1 MPLSSTSTGQIVSP
15 AVSRVDAAA
24 FVIPT
29 DAPES
34 DGTIEWSSTTLVV
47 VRAEA
52 GGITGIGFT
61 YGHDSAATLI
71 RRTLA
76 PIVSG
81 RSAMD
86 IEASHAAMAQAC
98 RNLGHPGI
106 ASHAISAVDVALWDL
121 KARLLNVPLVTLLGA
136 VRDAIAIYGS
146 GGFTSY
152 SISQLQQQLAGWVA
166 EDIRAVKMKVGRDP
180 AADPSRVRAAREAI
194 GPDAQ
199 LFVDANG
206 AHARAQALACAET
219 FAEQRVTWF
228 EEPVSSD
235 DLDGLRWLRDRSPA
249 GMDIAAG
256 EYGYDSRYFRRMLE
270 AGAVDVLQ
278 ADATRCGGI
287 TGFLKA
293 AALCDAFG
301 MPMSAHTA
309 PTIHAHVCCACE
321 RVRHVEYFHDHV
333 RIEQMLF
340 DGAPVPKRGAI
351 SPDRSRPGL
360 GVEFKVRDASR
371 FAI

>member
-1 MPLSSTSTGQIVSP
+1 AVSTTATGQLVSP

-29 DAPES
+29 DGPES
-34 DGTIEWSSTTLVV
+34 DGTIEWASTTIVV
-47 VRAEA
+47 VKAEA
-52 GGITGIGFT
+52 GGLTALGYT

-86 IEASHAAMAQAC
+86 IEACHAAMAQAC
-98 RNLGHPGI
+98 RNVGQPGI

-121 KARLLNVPLVTLLGA
+121 KARLLNVPLVTLLGT

-152 SISQLQQQLAGWVA
+152 SIEQLQEQLGGWVA
-166 EDIRAVKMKVGRDP
+166 EGIRAVKMKVGRNPADDP
-180 AADPSRVRAAREAI
+180 ARVRAARDAI
-194 GPDAQ
+194 GPDAE

-206 AHARAQALACAET
+206 AHARTQALAFAET
-219 FAEQRVTWF
+219 FAQERVTWF

-235 DLDGLRWLRDRSPA
+235 DLGGLRWLRDRSPA

-256 EYGYDSRYFRRMLE
+256 EYGYDAMYFRRMLE

-278 ADATRCGGI
+278 ADATRCRGI
-287 TGFLKA
+287 SGFLKA

-301 MPMSAHTA
+301 VPMSAHTA

-340 DGAPVPKRGAI
+340 DGAPVPEHGAI

-360 GVEFKVRDASR
+360 GIEFKVR
-371 FAI
+371 